1 MMFLEAILTASL
13 EADDTIATMFVQNWS
28 AWWTSR

>member
-13 EADDTIATMFVQNWS
+13 EADDTIATMFVQN
-28 AWWTSR
+28 